1 MACTDVQ
8 TIQAGNGTK
17 TQFSFDFPYIFKS
30 EIHVYFWNVTTKEYD
45 EKLTTDATY
54 PWQITDANPT
64 IVEFTGTA
72 PPAPTAPT
80 DPGEPTVD
88 NVKIR
93 RITKVD
99 DIRALFNPG
108 SAIRSN
114 DLNSNFEQ
122 LRYAIQES
130 NCQGITDEVDQY
142 LKDYYWDRYDNTLYA
157 ADTWVSNDTKIAT
170 TAALDARFQD
180 EVNDTITKAEL
191 AAVNNVIP
199 DDDVAVP
206 TTGTVKD
213 YVDHVVETD
222 ILVNSTG
229 LSKTATGGQVTLG
242 IAANSVN
249 LDRIRSTDIVASG
262 ESNPN
267 NNTTIATTAKIDDM
281 IDAAITGDIAVD
293 STGLT
298 VTDDGDGT
306 ITLGIGS
313 NSVDLDRIKNDDI
326 ITEAE
331 QDSGSPTPADSNI
344 FTASAAAKRFDTFV
358 QTGTPSAS
366 NYEVGKTWLQND
378 DDQTLRIWN
387 GSTWL
392 DVASGGAFRTQD
404 KVIYVDKTGGDDSK
418 TGHRISG
425 PKLTIKA
432 AIDDINADIST
443 SIKTGGSGYTNGTYQ
458 DVPLTGGTTG
468 SGLTADITVSGGA
481 VTAVTDINAS
491 TLEEYQIGDILS
503 ASDSNLGSG
512 GGSGFELEV
521 TGGGDGMTVIVAAGV
536 YQEAA
541 PIQIKRR
548 NVSIIGMALRSTIVH
563 PTVATEKPSNA
574 GNSALFELNSGSF
587 IQNLTLTGMQASS
600 SGTNSVDSDL
610 PDKQGWNFAFYNN
623 AFITKSPYIQNCTN
637 FSDSQIDNSDLRA
650 HRPRGGF
657 AGDLTNA
664 PTGGGMLIDGS
675 VPKTTSPLR
684 SMVADSYT
692 HVGLNGP
699 GILVTNNGYAQCT
712 SSYAFFNKY
721 HIKTLNGGQANL
733 AASTTDFGEKALVAD
748 GKSTAAIFTAT
759 VNGAASSGDVTFD
772 IANVTAGTGWFGSQ
786 TKPAS
791 NMLVTVN
798 SVTYPI
804 LSSTVIT
811 GGHRVTISRP
821 DPNNRST
828 NLGLNGAV
836 ADNAAVSFFLR
847 SQIASSGHTMEYVGS
862 GMDYDALPENG
873 GVPDE
878 TKQITELNNGKV
890 WTAVTDHN
898 GKFKIGGNQTDDPFF
913 EVDQQ
918 LGFVT
923 IPSGSIAFNLVSDTT
938 PQLGGDLDVNGNT
951 ITGLPT
957 TPTSSTEAT
966 SKAYVDAQVG
976 SMNDVVDDTTPQLGG
991 NLDVNGFSITS
1002 ASNGNVIIDPNG
1014 TGKVGIN
1021 ETSPEEILQVDG
1033 NIRLSST
1040 NQYLKFAAG
1049 NTQQSGLLAIAGD
1062 PSNNRAGINFQ
1073 GVASS
1078 QTTAITFS
1086 TSDTVT
1092 TMAERMRIQSNGNV
1106 GIGTSSADAKLHV
1119 NGGNLI
1125 VQNSSGNAIELK
1137 TSVSNGNDSTFRFLK
1152 SRGGSGTIADVQ
1164 NGDDLGTLSWG
1175 GYYNGAYQNDA
1186 TIRAEAL
1193 ISGGSYSD
1201 RLLYDSDYH
1210 NFRTNNT
1217 SRLFIDDTGNVGIG
1231 TSSPASPLHVSSDV
1245 DEILKLETP
1254 ANQTG
1259 NIYQAFYDATGVI
1272 GSVGLFS
1279 GMQELRV
1286 NNLQSDGVFVV
1297 RTANTERMRIDS
1309 NGNVGIGTT
1318 NPGAMLDIRT
1328 PAGTDCEL
1336 TLNEA
1341 TTSNPFTIKQTATD
1355 ARIQTGASQPVV
1367 IAGQNSAST
1376 NSSIQFETRGVE
1388 RMRIMATGQVGIG
1401 TTNPGQE
1408 LEIASGSN
1416 VGLRF
1421 RDTSGSYSQI
1431 VYNDN
1436 GSSTSALTISC
1447 DTGNNRGS
1455 SDIRV
1460 AVDGNEH
1467 LRVMN
1472 DGSIRVNQSSTDTP
1486 GASNTTQGLA
1496 VESVSGGCSLFV
1508 SRGGNIPLYVN
1519 RNSNG
1524 KILSFRRSG
1533 TEEGY
1538 ITIDTTAISLISTSD
1553 YRLKENAVSI
1563 ADGITRVK
1571 QLQPKRFNFISDP
1584 SKTVDGFMAHEVQ
1597 PVVPEAAFGEH
1608 DAVDAEGNPEYQGL
1622 DQSKLIP
1629 LLTAALQEAIAKI
1642 ETLETKVA
1650 ALEAG

>member
-1 MACTDVQ
+1 MACSDVQ
-8 TIQAGNGTK
+8 TIQAGDGSK

-30 EIHVYFWNVTTKEYD
+30 EIHVYFWNATTKEYD

-72 PPAPTAPT
+72 PPAPTTPT

-114 DLNSNFEQ
+114 DLNINFEQ

-130 NCQGITDEVDQY
+130 NCQGIPDDVDQY
-142 LKDYYWDRYDNTLYA
+142 LKDYYWDRYDNTLYDG
-157 ADTWVSNDTKIAT
+157 DTWVSDDTKIAT

-180 EVNDTITKAEL
+180 EVNDTFTKAEL
-191 AAVNNVIP
+191 AAASDVIP

-206 TTGTVKD
+206 TTGTVKN
-213 YVDHVVETD
+213 YVDHVVESD
-222 ILVNSTG
+222 ILVGDG
-229 LSKTATGGQVTLG
+229 LTRTFGGGQTTISINQGSVDLDKIKPEDLVTSSE
-242 IAANSVN
+242 A
-249 LDRIRSTDIVASG
+249 
-262 ESNPN
+262 NPN
-267 NNTTIATTAKIDDM
+267 NDTTIATTAKIDDM

-293 STGLT
+293 NTGLT

-313 NSVDLDRIKNDDI
+313 NSVDFDRIKNDDI
-326 ITEAE
+326 ITKTE

-344 FTASAAAKRFDTFV
+344 FTASAAAKRFDTLV
-358 QTGTPSAS
+358 QTGTPSES
-366 NYEVGKTWLQND
+366 SYEVGKTWLQND
-378 DDQTLRIWN
+378 DDQTLKIWN

-392 DVASGGAFRTQD
+392 DVASGGSFRTQD
-404 KVIYVDKTGGDDSK
+404 KVIYVDATGGDDSK

-425 PKLTIKA
+425 PKLTIKE
-432 AIDDINADIST
+432 AINDINADINT
-443 SIKTGGSGYTNGTYQ
+443 SIKTAGSGYTDGTYQ

-481 VTAVTDINAS
+481 VTAVTDISAS

-503 ASDSNLGSG
+503 ASDSNLGAG

-600 SGTNSVDSDL
+600 SGTNSIDSDL
-610 PDKQGWNFAFYNN
+610 PDKQGWNFTFYNN
-623 AFITKSPYIQNCTN
+623 SFITKSPYIQNCTN

-650 HRPRGGF
+650 HRPRGGS

-721 HIKTLNGGQANL
+721 HIKALNGGQANL

-759 VNGAASSGDVTFD
+759 VNGAASSGDLTFD
-772 IANVTAGTGWFGSQ
+772 IDNVTAGTGWFGSQ

-923 IPSGSIAFNLVSDTT
+923 IPEGSIAFNLVSDET
-938 PQLGGDLDVNGNT
+938 PQLGGDLDVNGKK
-951 ITGLPT
+951 I
-957 TPTSSTEAT
+957 
-966 SKAYVDAQVG
+966 V
-976 SMNDVVDDTTPQLGG
+976 
-991 NLDVNGFSITS
+991 S
-1002 ASNGNVIIDPNG
+1002 ASNGNIVIEPNG
-1014 TGKVGIN
+1014 TGTTNIDNLILDDRSITTTGTGDLTLDANSGGIN
-1021 ETSPEEILQVDG
+1021 VKQQITSDLGSDVEIYPRGTGNVNFDPLGIGGTRLIGIDDPTGAQDAATKNYVD
-1033 NIRLSST
+1033 T
-1040 NQYLKFAAG
+1040 NFVADAG
-1049 NTQQSGLLAIAGD
+1049 GTMSGDLAMGTNKVTGVGD
-1062 PSNNRAGINFQ
+1062 PTDAQDAATKNYVDTNF
-1073 GVASS
+1073 VDK
-1078 QTTAITFS
+1078 
-1086 TSDTVT
+1086 TSDTGS
-1092 TMAERMRIQSNGNV
+1092 AQLPV
-1106 GIGTSSADAKLHV
+1106 GTEA
-1119 NGGNLI
+1119 
-1125 VQNSSGNAIELK
+1125 QR
-1137 TSVSNGNDSTFRFLK
+1137 DSTPAAGMIRFND
-1152 SRGGSGTIADVQ
+1152 DVDQ
-1164 NGDDLGTLSWG
+1164 FEG
-1175 GYYNGAYQNDA
+1175 YNGTAW
-1186 TIRAEAL
+1186 
-1193 ISGGSYSD
+1193 SSVGG
-1201 RLLYDSDYH
+1201 
-1210 NFRTNNT
+1210 
-1217 SRLFIDDTGNVGIG
+1217 G
-1231 TSSPASPLHVSSDV
+1231 
-1245 DEILKLETP
+1245 
-1254 ANQTG
+1254 
-1259 NIYQAFYDATGVI
+1259 ATGGGGDQWAV
-1272 GSVGLFS
+1272 
-1279 GMQELRV
+1279 EH
-1286 NNLQSDGVFVV
+1286 D
-1297 RTANTERMRIDS
+1297 NTI
-1309 NGNVGIGTT
+1309 
-1318 NPGAMLDIRT
+1318 
-1328 PAGTDCEL
+1328 
-1336 TLNEA
+1336 
-1341 TTSNPFTIKQTATD
+1341 TTSYTISTGKNVISAGPLTINSGATV
-1355 ARIQTGASQPVV
+1355 TVP
-1367 IAGQNSAST
+1367 
-1376 NSSIQFETRGVE
+1376 
-1388 RMRIMATGQVGIG
+1388 
-1401 TTNPGQE
+1401 
-1408 LEIASGSN
+1408 SGS
-1416 VGLRF
+1416 
-1421 RDTSGSYSQI
+1421 TWTI
-1431 VYNDN
+1431 V
-1436 GSSTSALTISC
+1436 
-1447 DTGNNRGS
+1447 
-1455 SDIRV
+1455 
-1460 AVDGNEH
+1460 
-1467 LRVMN
+1467 
-1472 DGSIRVNQSSTDTP
+1472 
-1486 GASNTTQGLA
+1486 
-1496 VESVSGGCSLFV
+1496 
-1508 SRGGNIPLYVN
+1508 
-1519 RNSNG
+1519 
-1524 KILSFRRSG
+1524 
-1533 TEEGY
+1533 
-1538 ITIDTTAISLISTSD
+1538 
-1553 YRLKENAVSI
+1553 
-1563 ADGITRVK
+1563 
-1571 QLQPKRFNFISDP
+1571 
-1584 SKTVDGFMAHEVQ
+1584 
-1597 PVVPEAAFGEH
+1597 
-1608 DAVDAEGNPEYQGL
+1608 
-1622 DQSKLIP
+1622 
-1629 LLTAALQEAIAKI
+1629 
-1642 ETLETKVA
+1642 
-1650 ALEAG
+1650 